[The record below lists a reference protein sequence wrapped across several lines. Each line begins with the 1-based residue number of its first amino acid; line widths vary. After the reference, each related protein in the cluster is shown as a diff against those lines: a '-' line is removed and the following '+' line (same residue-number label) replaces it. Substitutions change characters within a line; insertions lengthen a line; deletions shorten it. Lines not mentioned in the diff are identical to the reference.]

1 MEARKTKEDGT
12 VATRTPIELAHLLRC
27 PLRALKAT
35 WARVQ
40 HKRDMFV
47 VVDMASHWPVVTPL
61 YSGLEQALKV
71 LAAHSLGVPVE
82 VATAKGGILR
92 RHDVG
97 HDLGAIWKHI
107 APEAQATLEEH
118 WQQFTSLHDY
128 LLTGEA
134 AKDGLATAEGFL
146 RHLSGEKG
154 QGYENWRYCLIQ
166 MQEVPKV
173 STEGML
179 QLWESVVEVYDSC
192 ARPERKRPVR
202 GPLEWVELRVH
213 QAWEHAR
220 FQACIQIQEGARR
233 NEYDIEAIGR
243 SEIAWIRRHGGYANA
258 AEQIL
263 WHRERGLRA
272 EDEPERFEARE
283 TLRMVGDALPVLL
296 EKTEDANLRVWGT
309 RAQHDGVRIERAKD
323 GHGPRCTTGT
333 RHGKG
338 RWSEQVPAGS
348 TVVELDSYTLDLA
361 MTIRQTLYEAGH
373 SVEEHKQ
380 VQEGTPTGFWLL
392 FEGTKSTDGKTTTV
406 AVWQSREPGMGRLAV
421 TIDGDRK
428 EQGARMTAFRLEY
441 YEREEKGEI
450 LGSRLKTWYGN
461 ADDTRDPRDG

>member
-1 MEARKTKEDGT
+1 M
-12 VATRTPIELAHLLRC
+12 ATRTPIELAHLLRC

-35 WARVQ
+35 WAQVQ
-40 HKRDMFV
+40 HKRDMFA

-71 LAAHSLGVPVE
+71 LAAHSLGVSVE

-92 RHDVG
+92 GHG

-179 QLWESVVEVYDSC
+179 QLWESVVDVYDAC

-233 NEYDIEAIGR
+233 KEYDIEEMGR
-243 SEIAWIRRHGGYANA
+243 SEIAWIRRRGGYANA

-263 WHRERGLRA
+263 WHRERGLRS

-283 TLRMVGDALPVLL
+283 TLRIVGGCA
-296 EKTEDANLRVWGT
+296 
-309 RAQHDGVRIERAKD
+309 
-323 GHGPRCTTGT
+323 
-333 RHGKG
+333 G
-338 RWSEQVPAGS
+338 RPAG
-348 TVVELDSYTLDLA
+348 E
-361 MTIRQTLYEAGH
+361 
-373 SVEEHKQ
+373 
-380 VQEGTPTGFWLL
+380 
-392 FEGTKSTDGKTTTV
+392 DGGRKP
-406 AVWQSREPGMGRLAV
+406 AGMGRQSTARR
-421 TIDGDRK
+421 GQYRK
-428 EQGARMTAFRLEY
+428 SQGPGTGPDAQRGRDTVRNGGVSRYRQEARSWSWTPTR
-441 YEREEKGEI
+441 
-450 LGSRLKTWYGN
+450 STW
-461 ADDTRDPRDG
+461 R